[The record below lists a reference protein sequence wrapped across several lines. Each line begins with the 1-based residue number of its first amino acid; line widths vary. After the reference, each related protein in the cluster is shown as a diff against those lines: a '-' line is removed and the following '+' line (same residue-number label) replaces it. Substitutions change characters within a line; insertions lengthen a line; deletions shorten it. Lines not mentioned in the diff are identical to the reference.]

1 MIDLRI
7 GGVPE
12 HFNYPWYLTLKD
24 KKYHE
29 VGINLRWKD
38 FDGGTGAMIE
48 ALNNQQIDLAV
59 VLTEGIVKSIAE
71 GAPLKIIQ
79 VYVSSPLVW
88 GVHVAANT
96 PYARADQLKGHMAAI
111 SRYGSGSHL
120 MSYVYGQNN
129 NWNTQTDL
137 KFEEVG
143 DLQGG
148 LNSLTHGSSDYFLW
162 EKFTTKPF
170 VDKGVLRCM
179 DTCPTPW
186 PCFVIAVHQD
196 FLKNHPS
203 EIEAITTIIN
213 AQTKSFKQLPL
224 LVEQLAKRYGQNPED
239 LKLWLAQTQWSQDI
253 MTAEEI
259 DLVQEELL
267 KLKLIKQ
274 KCPSVDFF

>member
-24 KKYHE
+24 KKYNE

-88 GVHVAANT
+88 GVHVSANT

-129 NWNTQTDL
+129 NWNTQTYL

-143 DLQGG
+143 DLQGC

-224 LVEQLAKRYGQNPED
+224 LVEQLAKRYCQNPED